1 MTLTLPYEA
10 LDLSGA
16 FAERKQLHVTLPEL
30 DTTPSFT
37 KVFITFP
44 DGTVRFFLEAD
55 RGEDEEAPE
64 TRTSER
70 VLTLNNLQLKSEA
83 TSGTLSIRV
92 RSVEVAEDVALGTAW
107 VPSGFVLE
115 DVVTGLN
122 GGVVFDFAPDGRI
135 FISEKGGAVRV
146 FKDGKLNG
154 EPFIRDL
161 LSL

>member
-1 MTLTLPYEA
+1 MKMKRH
-10 LDLSGA
+10 
-16 FAERKQLHVTLPEL
+16 RKL
-30 DTTPSFT
+30 
-37 KVFITFP
+37 
-44 DGTVRFFLEAD
+44 
-55 RGEDEEAPE
+55 
-64 TRTSER
+64 RTSER
-70 VLTLNNLQLKSEA
+70 VLTFNNLQLQSEA

-92 RSVEVAEDVALGTAW
+92 RSVEVAEDVALSTQA

-135 FISEKGGAVRV
+135 FIGEKGGAVRV

-154 EPFIRDL
+154 EPSIRDL